1 MTSGVR
7 LREGEVR
14 ARCAM
19 LESPVTAV
27 TTIWAATSAIA
38 IWAPD
43 EPTPQRIPL
52 SVLVAPPVAAAVTAL
67 LSLRQA
73 TS

>member
-27 TTIWAATSAIA
+27 TTIWAAN
-38 IWAPD
+38 
-43 EPTPQRIPL
+43 QRDCDL
-52 SVLVAPPVAAAVTAL
+52 GA
-67 LSLRQA
+67 
-73 TS
+73 

>member
-1 MTSGVR
+1 
-7 LREGEVR
+7 
-14 ARCAM
+14 M

-38 IWAPD
+38 IRAPD

-52 SVLVAPPVAAAVTAL
+52 GVLVAPPVAAAVTAL